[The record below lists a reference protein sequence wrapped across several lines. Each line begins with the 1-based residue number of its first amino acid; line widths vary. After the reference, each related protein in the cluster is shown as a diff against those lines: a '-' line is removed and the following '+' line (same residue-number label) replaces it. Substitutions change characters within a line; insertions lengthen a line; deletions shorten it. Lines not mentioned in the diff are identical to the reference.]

1 LLENF
6 PNSVA
11 DNGEYIPP
19 PIGASNF
26 QDLVNTIKQAEDS
39 LIAHGHVKIA
49 ERVKILRGIYYGTT
63 WSMDFNQSY
72 GSEIRNTGFRVYLCD
87 FQDPINPQQI
97 LGNALYQKLRDSP
110 EVTNGSIGVDWGHII
125 IGLEARLGFCARE
138 MNTPL
143 HASSGLE
150 ITTWIGDI
158 GGGAGMLAHK
168 RVSNP
173 NKRAIDMF
181 NSSSHDFGGWL
192 NIEGDIAAYMVGRNT
207 NSFDATPSFSMNDNQ
222 YIADAVQSYL
232 LPQPSPAG
240 SEWNSRGTIFLR
252 MLGGTIENNSL
263 TNEESLVNNL
273 AGKVEDFAENY
284 IINMATG
291 QNVDLFEA
299 SKHMKGASKEVTS
312 LFINALKQVATNP
325 SKAAKPNNYNP
336 NPTPPGEPY
345 TKYKVM
351 KKAEELK
358 QQLEDWIN
366 NH

>member
-1 LLENF
+1 MC
-6 PNSVA
+6 
-11 DNGEYIPP
+11 DN
-19 PIGASNF
+19 
-26 QDLVNTIKQAEDS
+26 
-39 LIAHGHVKIA
+39 
-49 ERVKILRGIYYGTT
+49 
-63 WSMDFNQSY
+63 
-72 GSEIRNTGFRVYLCD
+72 
-87 FQDPINPQQI
+87 QDPINPQQI
-97 LGNALYQKLRDSP
+97 LGNLIYQKLRDSP

-138 MNTPL
+138 MDTPL
-143 HASSGLE
+143 HESSGRE

-168 RVSNP
+168 RVANP

-181 NSSSHDFGGWL
+181 NGSSHDFGGWL

-207 NSFDATPSFSMNDNQ
+207 NSFDATPSFGLNDNQ

-232 LPQPSPAG
+232 LPQPSPTG

-252 MLGGTIENNSL
+252 MLGGTIVNNRL

-273 AGKVEDFAENY
+273 AEEVEDFAENY
-284 IINMATG
+284 VINMATG

-299 SKHMKGASKEVTS
+299 SKHLKGASKEVTS
-312 LFINALKQVATNP
+312 LFINALKHVGTNP
-325 SKAAKPNNYNP
+325 TKAAKPNNYNP
-336 NPTPPGEPY
+336 DPTPPGEPY
-345 TKYKVM
+345 TKYEVM

-358 QQLEDWIN
+358 QLLEDWIN